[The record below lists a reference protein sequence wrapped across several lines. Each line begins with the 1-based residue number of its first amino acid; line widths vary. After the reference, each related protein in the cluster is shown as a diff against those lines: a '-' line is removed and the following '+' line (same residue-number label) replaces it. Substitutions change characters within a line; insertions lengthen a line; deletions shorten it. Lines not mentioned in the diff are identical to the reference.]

1 MCCLA
6 ALSPS
11 ACSYKIKSV
20 LAMPV
25 PPFPTVPLPTWAAQR
40 CPVLPLPSLLA
51 HLHPSPTEHSHCG
64 QNTAGRGKSTTLE
77 YAERVGEAETKEEIS
92 LIEPWNTQVKMQL
105 QTKQVPA
112 YNCGWCEYRLRGRR
126 RWPPCVHPPVGLLPA
141 GQWSR
146 HGWGLEQLPV
156 HNQTWHPGTFPLTSE
171 YH

>member
-6 ALSPS
+6 SLYPS

-20 LAMPV
+20 LAMPI
-25 PPFPTVPLPTWAAQR
+25 PPFPTLPLPTWAAQR

-64 QNTAGRGKSTTLE
+64 QNTAGRGKSMTQE
-77 YAERVGEAETKEEIS
+77 YAERVEEAESRNQFDWTLKYTSENVIADK
-92 LIEPWNTQVKMQL
+92 W
-105 QTKQVPA
+105 QVPA
-112 YNCGWCEYRLRGRR
+112 YNRGWREYRLRGRR
-126 RWPPCVHPPVGLLPA
+126 RWRPCVHPPAGLPLA

-146 HGWGLEQLPV
+146 RGWGLEQLPV
-156 HNQTWHPGTFPLTSE
+156 HNQTWHPGTFPLTSG